1 MSRSYVLDANAVLN
15 LVEDT
20 DGAER
25 VERLCQEALRGGT
38 LLLISVVNWGE
49 VFYYVWQRHGGE
61 KARRTI
67 GNLSRLPLDL
77 VAVDLPQVLKAG
89 EIKAV
94 HKIPYVDC
102 LAAALA
108 ETRQAVLVTSDR
120 DFERLGRRV
129 QVLWLLHS

>member
-1 MSRSYVLDANAVLN
+1 MSRTYVLDANAVLN
-15 LVEDT
+15 LVEDAG
-20 DGAER
+20 GAEV
-25 VERLCQEALRGGT
+25 VEHLCQGATHQGAP
-38 LLLISVVNWGE
+38 LLMSVVNWGE
-49 VFYYVWQRHGGE
+49 VFYYMWQRHGEE

-77 VAVDLPQVLKAG
+77 VGVDIPQVLKAG

-108 ETRQAVLVTSDR
+108 EIRQAVLVTSDR
-120 DFERLGRRV
+120 DFEKLGRRV
-129 QVLWLLHS
+129 QVLWLVRS